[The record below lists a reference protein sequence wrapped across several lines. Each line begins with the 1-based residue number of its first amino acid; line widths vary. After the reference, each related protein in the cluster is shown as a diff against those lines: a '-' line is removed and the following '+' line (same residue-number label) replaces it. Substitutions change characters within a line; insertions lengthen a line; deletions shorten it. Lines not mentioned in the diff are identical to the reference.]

1 MQTLGVPYEEGYAEK
16 ANGELDAQAAKIVA
30 NLAEKD
36 IETSGDMEIVALIA
50 YLQRLGTDIKVKD
63 DVAENQ

>member
-1 MQTLGVPYEEGYAEK
+1 M
-16 ANGELDAQAAKIVA
+16 DAQAAKIVA